1 MKKSLYALAFVACLL
16 LAGVSAMSCSGAIG
30 PQGEQGPAGPAG
42 PAGTNA
48 ASYVGSAACGFC
60 HEDQPAL
67 WDNSGHKYKLNKVLG
82 DVAPEYPYTEVPE
95 PPEGYTWADISYVIG
110 GYNWKARFIDQEG
123 YIITGADETATTQ
136 YNFANPVVGNTAG
149 WVGYHAGEVDK
160 PFDCGRCHTTGYDP
174 EGHQGGLPGIIGTWE
189 EDGIGCEECHGPA
202 SNHVDDPYGVKL
214 LVDRDAEACGSCHIR
229 DSYPEGKTEID
240 ASGGFIRHH
249 EQYEE
254 LFQTMHYA
262 LDCVDCHDPHAGVI
276 QGRQEVEIATVNI
289 KCGNCHYEQAET
301 QASTVMKN
309 AVDCIDCHMPRIVK
323 SAVGDADAHTGD
335 IRTHLFAIDPNATD
349 QFSEDGKT
357 AISQITLD
365 WACKSCHRTGGT
377 ATAYNDATLKTEATG
392 YHD

>member
-1 MKKSLYALAFVACLL
+1 MKKSLYALAFIACLL
-16 LAGVSAMSCSGAIG
+16 LAGVSAIACSGSAG
-30 PQGEQGPAGPAG
+30 PQGEQGPAGPSG
-42 PAGTNA
+42 KLA
-48 ASYVGSAACGFC
+48 ASYVGSASCEFC
-60 HEDQPAL
+60 HEDQFAL
-67 WDNSGHKYKLNKVLG
+67 WDNSGHKYKLTKVVDG
-82 DVAPEYPYTEVPE
+82 VPPEYPYTEVLE

-136 YNFANPVVGNTAG
+136 YNFANPDVGTSAG

-174 EGHQGGLPGIIGTWE
+174 EGHQDDLFGLIGTWQ
-189 EDGIGCEECHGPA
+189 EDGIACEECHGPA
-202 SNHVDDPYGVKL
+202 SKHIDDPYGVKL

-254 LFQTMHYA
+254 LFQTRHYA
-262 LDCVDCHDPHAGVI
+262 LDCVDCHDPHTGVI
-276 QGRQEVEIATVNI
+276 QGRKEAGIATVNI
-289 KCGNCHYEQAET
+289 TCGNCHYEQAAT
-301 QASTVMKN
+301 QSSAIMKN
-309 AVDCIDCHMPRIVK
+309 SVDCIDCHMPRIVK

-349 QFSEDGKT
+349 QFSEDGST

-365 WACKSCHRTGGT
+365 WACKSCHRTGGIGL
-377 ATAYNDATLKTEATG
+377 AYDDITLRAEATG
-392 YHD
+392 YHE